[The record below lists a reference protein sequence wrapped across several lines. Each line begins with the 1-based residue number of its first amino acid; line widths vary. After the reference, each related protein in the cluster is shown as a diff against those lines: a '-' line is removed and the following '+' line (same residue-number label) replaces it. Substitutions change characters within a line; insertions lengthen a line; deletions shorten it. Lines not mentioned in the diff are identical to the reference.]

1 LLRRLC
7 VGPPSADKRNEY
19 DLWRRLRHAQDQ
31 VVTVKRERRG
41 AALAL
46 WSAIT
51 IALSDGQKAA
61 WAICQLG

>member
-1 LLRRLC
+1 MGRR
-7 VGPPSADKRNEY
+7 E
-19 DLWRRLRHAQDQ
+19 
-31 VVTVKRERRG
+31 
-41 AALAL
+41 AALAV